1 MSDKNFTQES
11 IFKNVASEEAEQKE
25 ETPVNETQEKAPAN
39 YYKIKLDSL
48 GKLDAPEVVHVRGY
62 TMEEILELGELNE
75 DNEFEVVAR
84 MLNNMLYED
93 FDAFD
98 FHIDEVKEI
107 LLNIYAKDWSKEI
120 EGFRYYVDDTLP
132 EPQLN
137 RKENISVATIPI
149 SNIGTKTIHEEFKEP
164 ITIPFNEK
172 NYKFKLPRIRTTVN
186 AKDYTEKKFFAE
198 ERQLSDLRMKI
209 FQNQAQGLA
218 EDEGLSSEDVK
229 AYRDFLSRRAKTRA
243 KAFEAQLVIGIDDHT
258 FETLEE
264 AMEELVPLTVWE
276 TYSYVRKN
284 YANFG
289 IQNEVK
295 FSCSVNHN
303 PITRRFQFRPTT
315 FIPTIGDERRKPSTF
330 SFG

>member
-11 IFKNVASEEAEQKE
+11 IFKNVPKEDVEEKQ
-25 ETPVNETQEKAPAN
+25 THINETESKAPSN
-39 YYKIKLDSL
+39 YYPIKLDSL
-48 GKLDAPEVVHVRGY
+48 GKLDAPKIVHVRGY
-62 TMEEILELGELNE
+62 TMEEILELGEMND
-75 DNEFEVVAR
+75 DNEFEVIAN
-84 MLNNMLYED
+84 MLNNMVYED
-93 FDAFD
+93 FDAYD

-107 LLNIYAKDWSKEI
+107 LLSIYAKDWSKEI
-120 EGFRYYVDDTLP
+120 EGFKYYVDEDLP

-149 SNIGTKTIHEEFKEP
+149 ANIETQPIHEEFKEP
-164 ITIPFNEK
+164 INIPFNDK
-172 NYKFKLPRIRTTVN
+172 TYHFRLPRIRTTVN

-198 ERQLSDLRMKI
+198 ERQFSDIRMRV
-209 FQNQAQGLA
+209 FQNQAQGLEEA
-218 EDEGLSSEDVK
+218 EGLNSEDVR

-243 KAFEAQLVIGIDDHT
+243 KAFEAQLVIGVDEHM

-264 AMEELVPLTVWE
+264 SMEELVPLTVWE
-276 TYSYVRKN
+276 TFSYVRKN

-295 FSCSVNHN
+295 FQCSVTHQS
-303 PITRRFQFRPTT
+303 ITRRFQFRPLT
-315 FIPTIGDERRKPSTF
+315 FLPTIGDERRKPSSF